1 MGLYYKCES
10 LYFAFHS
17 VFFDLEVTAV
27 MKRLI
32 TAFLLLLSLP
42 VLATPD
48 LPKLVQLIDYV
59 GVDYRGAVAN
69 GVVINDAEY
78 TEMLDFTRAIQEQTQ
93 ELPANP
99 ANASI
104 QAQARQLAQLVEQ
117 RQLPDSVTIL
127 AAELRHTL
135 VGAFDIV
142 VVPRKAPDLQRARQL
157 FADNCASCHGV
168 NGRGDGVQARGMEPP
183 PTDFTDSERYGQ
195 RTLYGLYSTISA
207 GVDETPMR
215 GFQELSEDDRW
226 SLAFMV
232 GSLGADASDS
242 AAGKSL
248 VAANATASTLA
259 ELRRFSV
266 TTPDEARTE
275 YGATGA
281 EVMAYLRTHPDNL
294 FANASPLDYAR
305 ETLAASLDAY
315 RDGQKDAAYELAVAA
330 YLEGFELVEQS
341 LDIVDHDLRN
351 RVEIEMTNYRNLLR
365 GDNAVDLVAKQAMQ
379 VRALLDTVAERLDNN
394 TLSTGAAFAS
404 AFIILL
410 REGLEAILVVA
421 ALAAFLIKTERRD
434 GLPYLHAGWGS
445 ALGLGFVT
453 WIMASYFMDFS
464 GASRE
469 ITEGIAAI
477 VAMLVLF
484 YVGFWMHSK
493 TNALQWKRFIDG
505 SVQKALS
512 TGTLWGLA
520 ALSFIAVYREVF
532 ETILFYQALWVQAD
546 GPAQGMLISGFGSG
560 VVVLAILSWLILRY
574 STRLPLRQFFSATSI
589 FMFILAIVFAG
600 KGIAAL
606 QEAGKLPI
614 DPVSFPRIDLLGI
627 YPNMQ
632 GLALQGALLAL
643 AVLILWNTSF
653 RQRRASA

>member
-1 MGLYYKCES
+1 MQRIV
-10 LYFAFHS
+10 FAF
-17 VFFDLEVTAV
+17 L
-27 MKRLI
+27 
-32 TAFLLLLSLP
+32 FLFGLP
-42 VLATPD
+42 ALATPD

-59 GVDYRGAVAN
+59 GVDYRGAVADGN
-69 GVVINDAEY
+69 VVNEAEY
-78 TEMLDFTRAIQEQTQ
+78 TEMRDFTRAIEEQSRQ
-93 ELPANP
+93 LPANA
-99 ANASI
+99 ANAGI
-104 QAQARQLAQLVEQ
+104 QAQARRLAELVEQ
-117 RQLPDSVTIL
+117 RQAPDSVTIL
-127 AAELRHTL
+127 AAELRHAL

-157 FADNCASCHGV
+157 FADNCAACHGIE
-168 NGRGDGVQARGMEPP
+168 GRGDGVQARGMEPP
-183 PTDFTDSERYGQ
+183 PTAFTDPERYGQ
-195 RTLYGLYSTISA
+195 RTLYGLYSTLSN
-207 GVDETPMR
+207 GVDDTPMR
-215 GFQELSEDDRW
+215 GFPELSEDDRW
-226 SLAFMV
+226 NLAFLV
-232 GSLGADASDS
+232 GGLAASPSDS
-242 AAGKSL
+242 AAGKTL
-248 VAANATASTLA
+248 VTANAPASTLA

-266 TTPDEARTE
+266 TTPDEARAEFGT
-275 YGATGA
+275 AGA
-281 EVMAYLRTHPDNL
+281 EVMAFLRSHPEQL
-294 FANASPLDYAR
+294 FANASPLDFAR
-305 ETLAASLDAY
+305 ETLAASLEAY
-315 RDGQKDAAYELAVAA
+315 RAGQKDTAYQLAVAA

-341 LDIVDHDLRN
+341 LDIVDNDLRA
-351 RVEIEMTNYRNLLR
+351 RVETEMTDYRNLLR
-365 GDNAVDLVAKQAMQ
+365 GDNAVELVAKQAAQ
-379 VRALLDTVAERLDNN
+379 VQVLLDTVADRLDGS

-445 ALGLGFVT
+445 ALVLGFVT
-453 WIMASYFMDFS
+453 WIVASYFMDFS

-560 VVVLAILSWLILRY
+560 AVVLAVLSWLILRY
-574 STRLPLRQFFSATSI
+574 STRLPLRQFFSATSV
-589 FMFILAIVFAG
+589 FMFVLAIVFAG

-614 DPVSFPRIDLLGI
+614 DPVAFPRIDLLGI
-627 YPNMQ
+627 YPNLQ
-632 GLALQGALLAL
+632 GLILQGVLLAL
-643 AVLILWNTSF
+643 AMLIFWNTRF
-653 RQRRASA
+653 RPRKAVA

>member
-1 MGLYYKCES
+1 MHRFL
-10 LYFAFHS
+10 FA
-17 VFFDLEVTAV
+17 
-27 MKRLI
+27 
-32 TAFLLLLSLP
+32 LLLLFSVP

-59 GVDYRGAVAN
+59 GVDYRGAVADGN
-69 GVVINDAEY
+69 VINEAEY
-78 TEMLDFTRAIQEQTQ
+78 SEMRDFTRAIEEQCRQ
-93 ELPANP
+93 LPANT
-99 ANASI
+99 ANTGI
-104 QAQARQLAQLVEQ
+104 QAQARRLAERVAQ
-117 RQLPDSVTIL
+117 RQAPDSVAIL
-127 AAELRHTL
+127 AAELRHAL

-157 FADNCASCHGV
+157 FADNCAACHGAD
-168 NGRGDGVQARGMEPP
+168 GRGDGVHARGMEPP
-183 PTDFTDSERYGQ
+183 PTAFTDAERYGQ
-195 RTLYGLYSTISA
+195 RTLYGLYSTISN
-207 GVDETPMR
+207 GVDGTSMR

-226 SLAFMV
+226 NLAFLAGSLA
-232 GSLGADASDS
+232 ANPTDS
-242 AAGKSL
+242 ASGNTL
-248 VAANATASTLA
+248 VTANAPASALA
-259 ELRRFSV
+259 DLRRFSV
-266 TTPDEARTE
+266 TTPDEARAE
-275 YGATGA
+275 YGAAGA
-281 EVMAYLRTHPDNL
+281 EVMAFLRSHPEYL
-294 FANASPLDYAR
+294 FANASPLDFAR
-305 ETLAASLDAY
+305 ETLTASLEAY
-315 RDGQKDAAYELAVAA
+315 RAGQKDAAYQLAVAA

-341 LDIVDHDLRN
+341 LDIVDNDLRA
-351 RVEIEMTNYRNLLR
+351 RVENEMTHYRNLLR
-365 GDNAVDLVAKQAMQ
+365 GDNSPDLVAHQAVLVQ
-379 VRALLDTVAERLDNN
+379 GLLDTVADRLNDS
-394 TLSTGAAFAS
+394 TLSTGAAYTS
-404 AFIILL
+404 AFVILL

-453 WIMASYFMDFS
+453 WIVASYFMDFS

-520 ALSFIAVYREVF
+520 GLSFIAVYREVF

-560 VVVLAILSWLILRY
+560 VVVLAVLSWLILRY

-589 FMFILAIVFAG
+589 FMFVLAIVFAG

-632 GLALQGALLAL
+632 GLVLQGTLLAL
-643 AVLILWNTSF
+643 AMLILWNTGL
-653 RQRRASA
+653 RQRKAAA